1 MPSFSEGLLRGVQT
15 SFALMDRKRQ
25 LAAEAEERD
34 MRKREFDQLVKLRTQ
49 QLESALLSNRATRQ
63 RLSQEDELF
72 PLRKRGAALGIRQ
85 TELGIAR
92 EERQAEQDKTLFPLQ
107 TRRATLGLD
116 REEQLTPIQID
127 AAKLQLEGA
136 QRTAG
141 LQDESDAAFNDLVR
155 QYTAVSRITHDVSTG
170 MKDARTTDDDLVM
183 FVNGLER
190 LSGRAGQRSPV
201 NGVTVIPVEEPQTAA
216 GMQTGGQVPGMMV
229 AAHLRRENGQSEYMQ
244 AEPRL
249 VMEQAA
255 ALKTASM
262 RVAVAQAKL
271 GNPKLLESLLI
282 ADAKDLPDRA
292 AVVEYYRGRGYS
304 DEDADRKAGALYGH
318 GPDGKGG
325 AKDTVNIR
333 EIEYIRTKLDLPDTP
348 EGNRQAM
355 KIQRKMRSKDTDDLK
370 LAIDLGKVSREYKDP
385 DKALAKV
392 RELRAQ
398 LRAGENGNGQPAAP
412 AGPAPAPAGPAPA
425 PAAPAQP
432 AATYL
437 GEAVPAR
444 MSATSLK
451 NWQRQRDR
459 RVKSRVRSEARI
471 NKQAHPNPVP
481 WSGKDSV
488 AAAFSADE
496 WLVARSKDDYVILIN
511 KRTGE
516 ASVPQKTGG

>member
-34 MRKREFDQLVKLRTQ
+34 MRKREFEQLVKLRTQ
-49 QLESALLSNRATRQ
+49 QLEGALLSNRATRQ
-63 RLSQEDELF
+63 RLAQENELF
-72 PLRKRGAALGIRQ
+72 PLRKRGAKLGLRQ

-107 TRRATLGLD
+107 TRRARLGLD

-141 LQDESDAAFNDLVR
+141 LLDESDEAFNDLVR
-155 QYTAVSRITHDVSTG
+155 QYTAVSHITHDVSTG
-170 MKDARTTDDDLVM
+170 MKDGRTNDDDLVM

-304 DEDADRKAGALYGH
+304 AEEADRKAGALYGH
-318 GPDGKGG
+318 GPDGKG

-398 LRAGENGNGQPAAP
+398 LRADENGNGQPAAP
-412 AGPAPAPAGPAPA
+412 AGPAPAPAGPA
-425 PAAPAQP
+425 QP

-437 GEAVPAR
+437 GEAVPPS
-444 MSATSLK
+444 MSATSLT
-451 NWQRQRDR
+451 NWQRQRER

-471 NKQAHPNPVP
+471 NKQDHPNPVP